1 MTRPTSQYSFQPYL
15 TPVRLA
21 ATSNQVGTY
30 FNGNGNNGVG
40 ATFTYGSG
48 VLTIDSTV
56 VNVGDRVILS
66 GQTKAFQNGI
76 YVCSQAGALGI
87 PAILQRSND
96 QQSIEQMRIGF
107 YVSVGAGVEKIGAI
121 FSLVEPLPGAL
132 GIDDIIWVDS
142 SSSIKLNTPITKI
155 ITMTAADLAADS
167 QILVQAPLSSTSSFL
182 VTDIKV
188 LKSVGLSGGGGDR
201 LLQLVTPLHES
212 LNRQGITATL
222 LGTPVLTLWGDPGN
236 PTGVNANPVT
246 AAGDSIVFHYN
257 GGTTDYSTGSV
268 SVAVTY
274 VLVKE

>member
-1 MTRPTSQYSFQPYL
+1 MTRSNSQYSFQPYL

-21 ATSNQVGTY
+21 STANQVGTY

-40 ATFTYGSG
+40 ATFTYAAG

-56 VNVGDRVILS
+56 VNVGDRVLLA
-66 GQTKAFQNGI
+66 GQTNAFQNGI
-76 YVCSQAGALGI
+76 YVCSQSGAIGI

-121 FSLVEPLPGAL
+121 FSLVEPLPGAI

-142 SSSIKLNTPITKI
+142 SSSVKLGNPITKI
-155 ITMTAADLAADS
+155 ITMTAADLSASA
-167 QILVQAPLSSTSSFL
+167 QILVQAPLSQTSSFL

-201 LLQLVTPLHES
+201 LLQLVTPSHES
-212 LNRQGITATL
+212 LNAAGITASL
-222 LGTPVLTLWGDPGN
+222 LGAPVLKLWGGAGN
-236 PTGVNANPVT
+236 PIGTNANPVT
-246 AAGDSIVFHYN
+246 DAGDSIVFVYS

-274 VLVKE
+274 VLVNE